1 MLQRV
6 HSHNQNDNIN
16 VVGDGMN
23 RDELIS
29 SIDNIE
35 CGSNSQNTDFDSAI
49 TNAMIDLHDNG
60 HGSGERI
67 LLNLS
72 FCDDIR
78 KTIITMNVFC
88 CNVYTYMDW
97 QIFLSA

>member
-35 CGSNSQNTDFDSAI
+35 CGSNPQNPDFDSAI
-49 TNAMIDLHDNG
+49 QM
-60 HGSGERI
+60 
-67 LLNLS
+67 
-72 FCDDIR
+72 
-78 KTIITMNVFC
+78 
-88 CNVYTYMDW
+88 
-97 QIFLSA
+97 Q